1 MKNRATSKA
10 APAGA
15 RRPGKATA
23 TRAAAPAVR
32 PAARPR
38 APRTRPVAPLALGAD
53 PVSVIH
59 RLAEGL
65 PTAYLDELAGRL
77 DVPAAELAGAAG
89 IPARTLVRRRVDGR
103 LTPEES
109 ERVYRFARLLSRA
122 EQVLG
127 GLDAARKWFKSVHPA
142 LPARTP
148 LQFAASELG
157 AHEVEQLLGRLEQGV
172 F

>member
-1 MKNRATSKA
+1 MKSRATSKV

-23 TRAAAPAVR
+23 TRAAPPAVR

-38 APRTRPVAPLALGAD
+38 AARTRPVTTPALGPD

-65 PTAYLDELAGRL
+65 PAAYLDELAGRL

-89 IPARTLVRRRVDGR
+89 IPARTLVRRRAEGR

-109 ERVYRFARLLSRA
+109 ERVYRFARLLNRA

-127 GLDAARKWFKSVHPA
+127 GLDAARRWFKSTHPA
-142 LPARTP
+142 LPGRTP
-148 LQFAASELG
+148 LQFATSELG

>member
-1 MKNRATSKA
+1 MKNRPPSKA

-23 TRAAAPAVR
+23 SRAATAVR

-38 APRTRPVAPLALGAD
+38 ASGPRAAAPLALGAD
-53 PVSVIH
+53 PVRVID

-65 PTAYLDELAGRL
+65 PPTYLDELAGRL

-89 IPARTLVRRRVDGR
+89 IPARTLVRRRVEGR

-109 ERVYRFARLLSRA
+109 ERVYRFARLLTRA

-127 GLDAARKWFKSVHPA
+127 GLAAAQRWLKSIHPA
-142 LPARTP
+142 LPGRTP

-157 AHEVEQLLGRLEQGV
+157 AHAVEQLLGRLEQGI